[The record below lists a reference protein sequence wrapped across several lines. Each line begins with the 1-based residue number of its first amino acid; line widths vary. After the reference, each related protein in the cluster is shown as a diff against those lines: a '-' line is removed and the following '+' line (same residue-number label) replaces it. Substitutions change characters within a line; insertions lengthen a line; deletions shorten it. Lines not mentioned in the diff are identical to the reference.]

1 MTTVAPGGDLEWGR
15 QQDPSDH
22 PKDIFFHLT
31 PEQRLATHNLGGG
44 PEREGCNGRFTLL
57 GVWYL
62 LVTTAGQGAVRQP
75 LAVKETV
82 PAEGF

>member
-1 MTTVAPGGDLEWGR
+1 MTTVAPGRDLEGGR

-44 PEREGCNGRFTLL
+44 PGTGR
-57 GVWYL
+57 V
-62 LVTTAGQGAVRQP
+62 QGATGASRF
-75 LAVKETV
+75 LAFGIFWSQLLAKEL
-82 PAEGF
+82 